1 MKTSNKIG
9 FIHELRLIRCALY
22 NSFRNQIFRGLN
34 ELYFA
39 HLTYGQ
45 TLYVDKHK
53 IFYAT

>member
-53 IFYAT
+53 IDL